1 MKAWWLTKTQR
12 EQLMLIAA
20 AAVILLFL
28 IYLLA
33 WQPFTQAVEQKRL
46 LVGSQQ
52 TTLDW
57 MEQTL
62 PEIQSLRGQQN
73 RQTKTSNEA
82 LLTLVDRTA
91 KQRQLRQQIQRIKP
105 QGDDTVQLWVEQVA
119 FDTLLKWLGEL
130 SLQYGIAVDI
140 QRIDR
145 NAVLQTQLTEPLEQC
160 VEGDLFH
167 PKLNGVVA
175 LGFDPLDLL
184 SQLTLLGRPVH
195 QGE

>member
-130 SLQYGIAVDI
+130 SLQYGIAVDSLN
-140 QRIDR
+140 IDR
-145 NAVLQTQLTEPLEQC
+145 QDLPGIVNAKLVLQRS
-160 VEGDLFH
+160 G
-167 PKLNGVVA
+167 GA
-175 LGFDPLDLL
+175 
-184 SQLTLLGRPVH
+184 
-195 QGE
+195 

>member
-28 IYLLA
+28 IYILA
-33 WQPFTQAVEQKRL
+33 WQPFSQAVEQKRL

-130 SLQYGIAVDI
+130 SLQYGIAVDSLN
-140 QRIDR
+140 IDR
-145 NAVLQTQLTEPLEQC
+145 QDLPGIVNAKLVLQRS
-160 VEGDLFH
+160 G
-167 PKLNGVVA
+167 GA
-175 LGFDPLDLL
+175 
-184 SQLTLLGRPVH
+184 
-195 QGE
+195 